1 MIVEEGTSEGHTSGG
16 SRIAP
21 YSRFVTHSPS
31 ESVYD
36 MPSETKLL
44 DPKKGALSSPALSS
58 PTSPRQ
64 KVSSPT
70 PKSVWPPHIMS
81 IPSKAEDSTKHT
93 SGLMRKSSIPSRPK
107 SSLQRSYSFNDRHS
121 RAVPVLPPALTN
133 SRPSMGLAA
142 RRGSTT
148 EQKVSKDD
156 RPPPRPPRR
165 SSSFNTKKLLGNGT
179 QDPRSFHVP
188 KRTTSLSPPHHLTS
202 PSPPPFPKEGYTL
215 LSIPEKEVS
224 GIVSPRV
231 LSYQSQQAPT
241 LASGNTIRMG
251 FGNPQDFQQDD
262 MDCPPFP
269 VHDYEGFEEFNFD
282 REKVEEN
289 TELTS
294 SGYTSGGD
302 IQSSRQSDTD
312 ESFSDYGMMS
322 HQVVFPDTLRL
333 NNIAFL
339 LEMTDSPPPL
349 QTPRVDQAASLEHI
363 QVRYKENIYV
373 QIQNHLML
381 CARICSLW
389 NHDIMGE
396 SLWIC
401 HDIWWEYNQIACL
414 AICYQQVSESARYCN
429 LKNTSMRKTTLIAR
443 FMGPTWGP
451 TGPRWDPCWP
461 HELCYQ
467 GTSCSSTVGFSLT
480 NTPWW
485 MLLAT
490 FDQSQW
496 SVTVMYRDFGSILT
510 PTRTEQ
516 H

>member
-1 MIVEEGTSEGHTSGG
+1 MIVQEGTSAENTSRG
-16 SRIAP
+16 SRIAR
-21 YSRFVTHSPS
+21 YLTFGTRTSS

-36 MPSETKLL
+36 MPSEARLL
-44 DPKKGALSSPALSS
+44 DPTRGASSSPALHS

-64 KVSSPT
+64 KISSPT
-70 PKSVWPPHIMS
+70 LKSVWPPHTMN
-81 IPSKAEDSTKHT
+81 IPNKAEDSTKNT
-93 SGLMRKSSIPSRPK
+93 MRKSSIPSRPK

-133 SRPSMGLAA
+133 SRPSMGLSS

-165 SSSFNTKKLLGNGT
+165 SSSFTAKKRLGNGT
-179 QDPRSFHVP
+179 EDPRSFHVP
-188 KRTTSLSPPHHLTS
+188 NRTTSLSPPHHITS
-202 PSPPPFPKEGYTL
+202 SSPLPFPKEGYTL

-231 LSYQSQQAPT
+231 LSYQSQQAPP

-251 FGNPQDFQQDD
+251 FGNPQDFQEDE

-282 REKVEEN
+282 GEKVEEN

-322 HQVVFPDTLRL
+322 HQVVFPDTLKL

-363 QVRYKENIYV
+363 QVRYKGEFLCTDTESFDVVCPNMFFMEPWYHGRV
-373 QIQNHLML
+373 SLNLSWYLMRIQSNCLSCHML
-381 CARICSLW
+381 
-389 NHDIMGE
+389 
-396 SLWIC
+396 
-401 HDIWWEYNQIACL
+401 
-414 AICYQQVSESARYCN
+414 SA
-429 LKNTSMRKTTLIAR
+429 
-443 FMGPTWGP
+443 G
-451 TGPRWDPCWP
+451 
-461 HELCYQ
+461 
-467 GTSCSSTVGFSLT
+467 
-480 NTPWW
+480 
-485 MLLAT
+485 
-490 FDQSQW
+490 QW
-496 SVTVMYRDFGSILT
+496 VC
-510 PTRTEQ
+510 
-516 H
+516 